1 MSKAFATLIGASRL
15 SPRPFWS
22 LGTSRPT
29 HAANQGG
36 VQTALDDTLADG
48 LGHYRFSID
57 LANDLR
63 IDSVNTLAILFGH
76 TGDGTYEAC

>member
-1 MSKAFATLIGASRL
+1 
-15 SPRPFWS
+15 
-22 LGTSRPT
+22 
-29 HAANQGG
+29 